1 MIKKNNAYIWFAVPA
16 VALFVVIVL
25 LPTIYTFIFSFTE
38 WRRFRITGFG
48 TLTHY
53 QRALTD
59 PTLLKAFVHNFV
71 YILCTIFLEA
81 FTGLALAGIVNRL
94 QHSIFYRSLFFS
106 PLILPSIVVGVLWQ
120 QVYGYESGLI
130 NAVLRLFGGH
140 PIAWL
145 GAPYTMISVSIV
157 SGWLFSGFFMTIFYA
172 GLSRVPPTVLEAAV
186 LEGASSLQ
194 IFLRIEVPLIKNLIM
209 LALLIV
215 TTGGFKGFDLFQIML
230 RRDPLESGIV
240 MPVYLVRVF
249 FENQDI
255 GYGSAISMI
264 LTVVVLAIMLIIN
277 FLNRRFVG
285 RVEEY

>member
-1 MIKKNNAYIWFAVPA
+1 MIKRNNAYIWFVVPA
-16 VALFVVIVL
+16 VTLFVVIVL
-25 LPTIYTFIFSFTE
+25 LPTLYTVLFSVTE
-38 WRRFRITGFG
+38 WRRFRVTGFG
-48 TLTHY
+48 TFDHY
-53 QRALTD
+53 VRAFSD
-59 PTLLKAFVHNFV
+59 PTLLKAFVHNFI

-81 FTGLALAGIVNRL
+81 FMGLVLAGIANHL
-94 QHSIFYRSLFFS
+94 PHSIFYRSLFFS

-120 QVYGYESGLI
+120 QVYAYESGLL
-130 NAVLRLFGGH
+130 NAFLGLFGAS
-140 PIAWL
+140 PVAWL
-145 GAPYTMISVSIV
+145 GAPFTMISVSVV

-172 GLSRVPPTVLEAAV
+172 GLSRVPQTVLEAAV
-186 LEGASSLQ
+186 LEGASSFK
-194 IFLRIEVPLIKNLIM
+194 IFLRIEIPLIRNLIM

-264 LTVVVLAIMLIIN
+264 LTVVVVAIMLIIN
-277 FLNRRFVG
+277 FVNRRFVG
-285 RVEEY
+285 QVEEY

>member
-1 MIKKNNAYIWFAVPA
+1 MIKRNNAYIWFVVPA
-16 VALFVVIVL
+16 VTLFVVIVL
-25 LPTIYTFIFSFTE
+25 LPTLYTVLFSVTE

-48 TLTHY
+48 TFDHY
-53 QRALTD
+53 ARALSD
-59 PTLLKAFVHNFV
+59 PTLLKAFVHNFI

-81 FTGLALAGIVNRL
+81 FVGLVLAGIANHL
-94 QHSIFYRSLFFS
+94 PHSIFYRSLFFS

-120 QVYGYESGLI
+120 QVYAYESGLL
-130 NAVLRLFGGH
+130 NAILGLFGAS
-140 PIAWL
+140 PVAWL
-145 GAPYTMISVSIV
+145 GAPFTMISVSVV

-172 GLSRVPPTVLEAAV
+172 GLSRVPQTVLEAAV
-186 LEGASSLQ
+186 LDGASSFK
-194 IFLRIEVPLIKNLIM
+194 IFLRIEIPLIRNLIM

-255 GYGSAISMI
+255 GYGSAISML
-264 LTVVVLAIMLIIN
+264 LTVVVVAIMLIIN
-277 FLNRRFVG
+277 FVNRRFVG
-285 RVEEY
+285 QVEEY

>member
-16 VALFVVIVL
+16 VTLFVLIVL

-38 WRRFRITGFG
+38 WRRFQITGFG
-48 TLTHY
+48 TFSHY
-53 QRALTD
+53 ARALTD

-81 FTGLALAGIVNRL
+81 VVGLALAGIVNHL
-94 QHSIFYRSLFFS
+94 PHSIFYRSLFFS

-130 NAVLRLFGGH
+130 NSFLRLFGGQ

-172 GLSRVPPTVLEAAV
+172 GLSRVPSTVIEAAV
-186 LEGASSLQ
+186 LEGASSVQ
-194 IFLRIEVPLIKNLIM
+194 IFLRIEMPLIRNLIM

-255 GYGSAISMI
+255 GYGSAISML
-264 LTVVVLAIMLIIN
+264 LTVVVVLIMLIIN